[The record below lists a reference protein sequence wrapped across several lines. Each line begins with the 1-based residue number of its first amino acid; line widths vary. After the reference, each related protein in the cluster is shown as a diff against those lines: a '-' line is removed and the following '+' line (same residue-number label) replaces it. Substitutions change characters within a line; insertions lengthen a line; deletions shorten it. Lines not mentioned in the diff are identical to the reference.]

1 MRKGLFASST
11 ALNQLKLMC
20 NMLGRPDE
28 ASWFRGRRGGH
39 VITTWPLGWGG
50 REECALQMCRALQ
63 IYIYIYIDL
72 LR

>member
-28 ASWFRGRRGGH
+28 ASWFRGRRGDMSSRHGLL
-39 VITTWPLGWGG
+39 VGG
-50 REECALQMCRALQ
+50 KGGMCFANV
-63 IYIYIYIDL
+63 
-72 LR
+72 